1 MSSLV
6 RRVVRKKKGAVPE
19 KPPNGSLNLSPEQ
32 RRELLLRLTQ
42 TSAASKSRGSSGI
55 STPARPSSGVVVNA
69 GTASALSSHTEAAAG
84 LEKEMTLRRIDE
96 AEEQQQPFENS
107 SHVNIAAPAATP
119 AQAHFLEK
127 ARHSSDEQELPPNE
141 PMPAS
146 ASSFRDREPERRSR
160 ARSARTRADL
170 AMSSEIRPNNGAE
183 LRPASASSY
192 LDSARAASSRA
203 MSPDRV
209 DKMLKRLLKPTAS
222 ISHKYGEQSAR
233 TEDGNGGGDGQN
245 NAASASRPT
254 TGRSTSR
261 GPLSKADELIVNR
274 LSTPTT
280 LSLLRDRHYCLY
292 CFEHPD
298 RAFCKVCMDP
308 EQKRKSS
315 AQLSVDE
322 VDKIVDR
329 VNTPTVNFEVH
340 WYHQQ
345 NLNQHA
351 VAVDEAD
358 QSVNVEQ
365 NGRRSR
371 PHSASSIVSSRGGR
385 RRANSA
391 SPRRP
396 GSGVSTNSG
405 GSDQSQLSNQS
416 SSHIWC
422 RRAPPETT
430 YTLYPENVQSMP
442 LISGLERSA
451 SVFEVTER
459 LSKPARVRP
468 RSLYGKRLPLLEI
481 PPTVHEEHEGGT
493 ARGSARPTSNKNL
506 TEELSAMKES
516 DLSESEREQRQ
527 WLRMIERQRQRIEK
541 DPNYVWRRERPSS
554 GLSVRSDERE
564 DNATLERG
572 SQSGGLL
579 DN

>member
-1 MSSLV
+1 M
-6 RRVVRKKKGAVPE
+6 PE

-32 RRELLLRLTQ
+32 RREILLRLTQ
-42 TSAASKSRGSSGI
+42 TSAASKSRGSSGT
-55 STPARPSSGVVVNA
+55 STPARPSSGVGVNA
-69 GTASALSSHTEAAAG
+69 GTVPAMSTHMDATVG
-84 LEKEMTLRRIDE
+84 LEKETALTRIDE
-96 AEEQQQPFENS
+96 AEEQQQPLEKS
-107 SHVNIAAPAATP
+107 SQVNTAAPAAINTP
-119 AQAHFLEK
+119 AQAHFHEQ
-127 ARHSSDEQELPPNE
+127 ARRSFGEQELPPNE
-141 PMPAS
+141 PMP

-170 AMSSEIRPNNGAE
+170 AMSSEIRPNSGAE

-192 LDSARAASSRA
+192 LDSARAASSRT

-209 DKMLKRLLKPTAS
+209 GKMLKRLLKPTAS

-233 TEDGNGGGDGQN
+233 TEDGNGGGDGES
-245 NAASASRPT
+245 NAAGASRPT

-261 GPLSKADELIVNR
+261 GPLSKAEELIVNR

-292 CFEHPD
+292 CFQHPD

-308 EQKRKSS
+308 EQRRKSS
-315 AQLSVDE
+315 GQLSVDA

-329 VNTPTVNFEVH
+329 VNTPTVNCEVH
-340 WYHQQ
+340 WCHQQ
-345 NLNQHA
+345 SLNQHA
-351 VAVDEAD
+351 VVVDDAN
-358 QSVNVEQ
+358 QSVNGEQ

-371 PHSASSIVSSRGGR
+371 PHSASSIVSSRGGG

-396 GSGVSTNSG
+396 GSGISTNSG
-405 GSDQSQLSNQS
+405 GSDRTQISNQS
-416 SSHIWC
+416 SSHVWC

-430 YTLYPENVQSMP
+430 YSLYPENVQSIP
-442 LISGLERSA
+442 LISGLERSS

-468 RSLYGKRLPLLEI
+468 RSLYGKRLPPLEI
-481 PPTVHEEHEGGT
+481 PPTVREEHEGGT
-493 ARGSARPTSNKNL
+493 ARGSARPTSRNL
-506 TEELSAMKES
+506 TEELSAMKER

-554 GLSVRSDERE
+554 GLSVRSDEQK
-564 DNATLERG
+564 DNETFERG
-572 SQSGGLL
+572 SQSGRLQ
-579 DN
+579 DNETRIET